1 MDREV
6 ARLASHHEGRLSAGI
21 LVTAVVVLLVAV
33 AAAPA
38 QQQQGER
45 YFDETGHTVRGNFLT
60 HFDANG
66 GLVVFGYPITD
77 EFVDDNGRLVQYFQ
91 NARFEY
97 YPQNP
102 ADSQVQ
108 LGKLAEELG
117 MAAPPLAA
125 DRIPAANDPRC
136 LYFAA
141 TGHSVCNAFLDYFRE
156 HGGVAV
162 FGYPIGEYIIENQ
175 RIVQVF
181 QKARME
187 WHPELPARQRVQLT
201 ALGTM
206 AFRAFKLD
214 PGLTAP
220 RANQSKV
227 ITRLTVRA
235 SPARPVTGSAG
246 SQTIYVFVGDQQ
258 GIAVKGAT
266 VRAVAHFA
274 SGDRT
279 YNWPL
284 PTDNRGITKLEIPF
298 GQAQPGQSVPID
310 ITVTY
315 NNLTGRTSTSFLPWW

>member
-1 MDREV
+1 M

-38 QQQQGER
+38 QQQLGER

-66 GLVVFGYPITD
+66 GLEVFGYPITD
-77 EFVDDNGRLVQYFQ
+77 EFVNAGGRLVQYFQ

-97 YPQNP
+97 YPENP

-117 MAAPPLAA
+117 LAHPPLAA
-125 DRIPAANDPRC
+125 NQIPAANDPRC
-136 LYFAA
+136 LYFVA
-141 TGHSVCNAFLDYFRE
+141 TGHSVCNAFLDFFLE

-162 FGYPIGEYIIENQ
+162 FGYPIGEYGIENQ
-175 RIVQVF
+175 RLVQAF
-181 QKARME
+181 QQARME

-201 ALGTM
+201 ALGTL
-206 AFRAFKLD
+206 AFKAFKLD

-220 RANQSKV
+220 GASQFKA

-235 SPARPVTGSAG
+235 SPKWPVTGSAG
-246 SQTIYVFVGDQQ
+246 SQTIYVFVGDQH
-258 GIAVKGAT
+258 GIAVRGAT

-274 SGDRT
+274 SGERT
-279 YNWPL
+279 YNLPL
-284 PTDNRGITKLEIPF
+284 PTDNRGITQLEFPF
-298 GQAQPGQSVPID
+298 GQAQPGRSVPID
-310 ITVTY
+310 IAVTY